1 MFNEQGAEVHF
12 LPAPV
17 PTRERMTAVL
27 AQVATASG
35 AEDDDQGLDPALATC
50 LLEQARPLSIVR
62 AVPLRLPGLAPAWH
76 HSEARGGPA
85 SARARPWTAVAP
97 FPRQKS
103 RLERLG
109 LAALNFLTM
118 LR

>member
-27 AQVATASG
+27 AQVATAPG

-50 LLEQARPLSIVR
+50 VQSKPDRYPLFGLSLFASRDWRQPGTTAKRGAGRRAPARAPGLLSPLSPGKNLASNVS
-62 AVPLRLPGLAPAWH
+62 AWLP
-76 HSEARGGPA
+76 
-85 SARARPWTAVAP
+85 
-97 FPRQKS
+97 
-103 RLERLG
+103 
-109 LAALNFLTM
+109 
-118 LR
+118 